1 MKRFALAIALACVL
15 SGSVLA
21 GDAHSV
27 GAPAPAPGDVHT
39 TGAPERAPRETQGSG
54 IAATVILTILSLVR

>member
-1 MKRFALAIALACVL
+1 MKRFALAVVLTCVL

-27 GAPAPAPGDVHT
+27 GAPAPVTP
-39 TGAPERAPRETQGSG
+39 PSS
-54 IAATVILTILSLVR
+54 IAAGVVLTILSLIR